1 MLDRDHNKIWITP
14 NVLNEIG
21 CSTLRDI
28 HLNVKKVE
36 VEYLEKNDVTP
47 SPPIDNNASF
57 RYDSRDGKEFSIL
70 KDKELDEAMK
80 VVGDILPNHIDFG
93 TVNFAQVIVYRQ
105 GTCFDAH
112 KDEADNN
119 DYATAIFTLNDD
131 YLGGKFTV
139 EPGITIDR
147 CQGTMVAFNNSTEV
161 WHQVEPVYQGE
172 RWVFAVW
179 FGRENV

>member
-1 MLDRDHNKIWITP
+1 
-14 NVLNEIG
+14 
-21 CSTLRDI
+21 
-28 HLNVKKVE
+28 
-36 VEYLEKNDVTP
+36 
-47 SPPIDNNASF
+47 
-57 RYDSRDGKEFSIL
+57 
-70 KDKELDEAMK
+70 MK

-112 KDEADNN
+112 KDQADDN

>member
-57 RYDSRDGKEFSIL
+57 R
-70 KDKELDEAMK
+70 
-80 VVGDILPNHIDFG
+80 
-93 TVNFAQVIVYRQ
+93 
-105 GTCFDAH
+105 
-112 KDEADNN
+112 
-119 DYATAIFTLNDD
+119 
-131 YLGGKFTV
+131 
-139 EPGITIDR
+139 
-147 CQGTMVAFNNSTEV
+147 
-161 WHQVEPVYQGE
+161 
-172 RWVFAVW
+172 
-179 FGRENV
+179 